1 MLRLLCVILWITSG
15 FALGGDIGKFWQL
28 SDVHFDPDYSQNGN
42 PKKQCHFSND
52 STGNPGY
59 YGNYLCDS
67 PFNLVES
74 VIENMRNMEAEPD
87 FILWTGESDTGAQSR
102 QIQGHMQTRSETQ
115 GHIQTQGIRH
125 GHIKTQS
132 QMKGHNP
139 DRYRDTF
146 WKSVDDVFGLIRNI
160 STVLKEAFPNTTLL
174 PLLGNHDA
182 FPSNQMPLV
191 ESGTHYY
198 DDILTKGDWS
208 ELLEK
213 HEQDQFQ
220 KGGYYSRSVQKG
232 LRLVMLNSN
241 LWYSMNKQ
249 VTGNLDPNQQLA
261 WLRQQLTEAKAA
273 QQKVYIVA
281 HICPGA
287 FERLQSMTW
296 FYPEF
301 NRHYLDLITEH
312 SETIA
317 AHFCGHEHTDS
328 FRLVEDAQGTTSS
341 LMYLSPALTPWKSPL
356 PRRANNPS
364 VRLYH
369 YSRSTSTIMDY
380 QQYYLNLTQANK
392 DHLSPG
398 KWQLEYQAT
407 QAYNITDCSPRSFD
421 NLANTFQASNVLF
434 KHYMDY
440 NTVSYNNSAVCG
452 QTCYTSQICAI
463 LYLDLYK
470 YNNCL
475 FWSGTTPQPHHHT
488 TSNPHHTTTHHKRRH
503 PPPLPQYVYYIIGGM
518 GTLIVAL
525 AVTVSCLCVRKR
537 RQGIPFKYSHFV
549 GPINS

>member
-1 MLRLLCVILWITSG
+1 MLLLLFVFLWISPG
-15 FALGGDIGKFWQL
+15 FALDGNIGKFWQL
-28 SDVHFDPDYSQNGN
+28 SDVHFDPEYSQHGN
-42 PKKQCHFSND
+42 PKKQCHFTND
-52 STGNPGY
+52 SIGNPGY
-59 YGNYLCDS
+59 YGNYLCDA

-87 FILWTGESDTGAQSR
+87 FILWTGDTAPHVKQ
-102 QIQGHMQTRSETQ
+102 
-115 GHIQTQGIRH
+115 
-125 GHIKTQS
+125 
-132 QMKGHNP
+132 
-139 DRYRDTF
+139 
-146 WKSVDDVFGLIRNI
+146 KSLEDVLGLIRNVT
-160 STVLKEAFPNTTLL
+160 TVLKEAFPNTTVL

-191 ESGTHYY
+191 ESGTQYY
-198 DDILTKGDWS
+198 DNILSKADWS
-208 ELLEK
+208 ELLWK

-220 KGGYYSRSVQKG
+220 KGGYYSRTVQKG

-261 WLRQQLTEAKAA
+261 WLRQELTDAKAA

-301 NRHYLDLITEH
+301 NRLYVDLITEH
-312 SETIA
+312 SDTIA

-328 FRLVEDAQGTTSS
+328 FRLVKDAQGTTSS
-341 LMYLSPALTPWKSPL
+341 LMYLSPAVTPLKSPL
-356 PRRANNPS
+356 PGVGANNPS

-369 YSRSTSTIMDY
+369 YSRATSDIVDY
-380 QQYYLNLTQANK
+380 QQYYLNLTQANE
-392 DHLSPG
+392 DQGRQG

-407 QAYNITDCSPRSFD
+407 QAYNITDCSPRNFYYLSE
-421 NLANTFQASNVLF
+421 TFHDASILF
-434 KHYMDY
+434 KLYMDY
-440 NTVSYNNSAVCG
+440 NTVSYNNSAMCG
-452 QTCYTSQICAI
+452 QACFTSQICAI
-463 LYLDLYK
+463 LYLDTDQ

-475 FWSGTTPQPHHHT
+475 FWSGTTPQPHHHST
-488 TSNPHHTTTHHKRRH
+488 TAPHHTTTHHKRH
-503 PPPLPQYVYYIIGGM
+503 HLPPPLPQYVYYIIGGM